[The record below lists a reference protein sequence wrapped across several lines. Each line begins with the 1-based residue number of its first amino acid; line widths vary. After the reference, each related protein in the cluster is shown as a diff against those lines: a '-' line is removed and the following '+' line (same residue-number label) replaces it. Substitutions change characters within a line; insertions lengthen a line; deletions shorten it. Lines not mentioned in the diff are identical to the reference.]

1 MQWGNL
7 PVPGHLRGGAAV
19 TAFFHHVCDCLCISR
34 FERQFADVFT
44 LNFESTS
51 WLVCSQISWPSCLMG
66 CITPIL
72 LKICSTS
79 LSLRS
84 SIRNA
89 ISSCKRAMRTDL
101 IRHKFQLS
109 RLWSACYAAKC
120 NINAKCNKNRRKM

>member
-34 FERQFADVFT
+34 FERQFKIFADVST

-89 ISSCKRAMRTDL
+89 ISSCKSTE
-101 IRHKFQLS
+101 S
-109 RLWSACYAAKC
+109 RSHSSQISTFSALVSPFFSC
-120 NINAKCNKNRRKM
+120 

>member
-19 TAFFHHVCDCLCISR
+19 TAFFHHVCDRLCISR
-34 FERQFADVFT
+34 FERQFKIFADVST

-51 WLVCSQISWPSCLMG
+51 WLVCSQISWPSCLIG

-89 ISSCKRAMRTDL
+89 ISSCKSTE
-101 IRHKFQLS
+101 S
-109 RLWSACYAAKC
+109 RSHSSLACKVGVFWSAIHELFSGITLC
-120 NINAKCNKNRRKM
+120 RHLGR

>member
-34 FERQFADVFT
+34 FERQFKIFADVFT
-44 LNFESTS
+44 LNFVSTS

-72 LKICSTS
+72 LKICSTRNTGS
-79 LSLRS
+79 SRTFQRRMAYKGTS
-84 SIRNA
+84 SI
-89 ISSCKRAMRTDL
+89 IL
-101 IRHKFQLS
+101 FQTV
-109 RLWSACYAAKC
+109 C
-120 NINAKCNKNRRKM
+120 NQQEKKGLTKADNVEICEE

>member
-1 MQWGNL
+1 MKWGNL
-7 PVPGHLRGGAAV
+7 PVPGHLQGGAAV

-34 FERQFADVFT
+34 FERQFKIFADVST

-84 SIRNA
+84 SIRSQFLLA
-89 ISSCKRAMRTDL
+89 RARRADL
-101 IRHKFQLS
+101 IRHKFQHS
-109 RLWSACYAAKC
+109 RLWSALFFPADCRQSGKE
-120 NINAKCNKNRRKM
+120 